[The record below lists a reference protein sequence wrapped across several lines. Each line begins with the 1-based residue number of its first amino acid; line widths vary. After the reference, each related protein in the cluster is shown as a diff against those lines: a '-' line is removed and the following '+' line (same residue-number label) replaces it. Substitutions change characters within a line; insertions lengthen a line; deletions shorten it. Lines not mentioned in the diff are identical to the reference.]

1 MNQWAVRLRLHIY
14 NNIPLLVALGV
25 LYFFYSFGLDGI
37 FFFDD
42 PPTLDGLLFV
52 NDWPSAWFY
61 IVNGQAGPLG
71 RPVAMASFLLNASA
85 YPDSAGP
92 FLITNTWIHL
102 INVLLLASII
112 RRLQKLCPDLFSGGY
127 GFAPLAAGLWGILPI
142 LASTSMMVVQRMT
155 SLSATF
161 VLIGIFVY
169 LWGRARQTQTWS
181 VWLTIFGVG
190 LCTVLAMLTK
200 ENGVLLPVFLVIIE
214 WTLLPAEERNT
225 QMWPQRYLRAAIVLP
240 SVALG
245 LYMLWILPGSVHAYG
260 NRAFSLS
267 ERLFTQPVILWDYLR
282 LAFLPRPFALG
293 PFHDDYRIYQA
304 MDWEAWLAGLAWLAA
319 FVGALIWR
327 RRYPVVAFAVLWYL
341 AGHFI
346 ESSWIALEL
355 YFEHRNY
362 LPLIGPVLALAWG
375 FSRMPL
381 SKALKYGLSG
391 LYFCFLAFVLW
402 QVTSIWGNREL
413 ELWARQHPASP
424 RAVQTM
430 AHSYVS
436 AGRLNEAQVILD
448 RALLLNPALSSVAM
462 QGLRLRC
469 MRGDAEGVASHL
481 AMMRTTLA
489 NSHFSYLALFSL
501 DAIRKL
507 HEQGACPFLRTED
520 LQQISEQL
528 LANPKF
534 SRARTQAAL
543 WLLQARLFLYEQQ
556 HDLAIELLQKAF
568 HRSPDQE
575 VLILLYKQLLQQ
587 GRTADA
593 RELLH
598 LAIDKAPKNPI
609 LRQQWIAVVEQLES

>member
-1 MNQWAVRLRLHIY
+1 MQKIRNYYSHLVRYDALLLLILCIIY
-14 NNIPLLVALGV
+14 FCYA
-25 LYFFYSFGLDGI
+25 FGFESI

-42 PPTLDGLLFV
+42 PPTLDGLLYV
-52 NDWPSAWFY
+52 KDWPSALFY
-61 IVNGQAGPLG
+61 ITNGDAGPLG
-71 RPVAMASFLLNASA
+71 RPIALASFLLNASA
-85 YPDSAGP
+85 YPDSAAP

-102 INVLLLASII
+102 INVVLLALII
-112 RRLQKLCPDLFSGGY
+112 RRLQKLCPVLFSGGY
-127 GFAPLAAGLWGILPI
+127 GFAPVVAGLWGILPI
-142 LASTSMMVVQRMT
+142 LASTLMMVVQRMT

-161 VLIGIFVY
+161 VLIGVWVY
-169 LWGRARQTQTWS
+169 LWGRARQKQACF
-181 VWLTIFGVG
+181 VWLTIFGIG

-225 QMWPQRYLRAAIVLP
+225 PMWPQRYLRAAIVLP
-240 SVALG
+240 SVVLG
-245 LYMLWILPGSVHAYG
+245 LYMLWIFPGSVHAYG

-304 MDWEAWLAGLAWLAA
+304 TDWEVWLAGLAWLVA

-362 LPLIGPVLALAWG
+362 LPLIGPVLALVWG

-391 LYFCFLAFVLW
+391 LYICFLAFVLW

-436 AGRLNEAQVILD
+436 AGRLNEAQMILD
-448 RALLLNPALSSVAM
+448 QALSLNPALSSVAM

-543 WLLQARLFLYEQQ
+543 WLLQARLFLYNQQ

-575 VLILLYKQLLQQ
+575 VLILLYTQLLQQ

-609 LRQQWIAVVEQLES
+609 LRQQWIGVVEQLES